1 MRIGT
6 DISVLAEPG
15 RPDSSVLAEH
25 LALADLAEPLGFDS
39 LFVAGA
45 PLHRLLDVAEPVAA
59 PVSYY
64 AAQDDAASH
73 SAPA

>member
-39 LFVAGA
+39 LARLGPGA
-45 PLHRLLDVAEPVAA
+45 RRAVHGR
-59 PVSYY
+59 
-64 AAQDDAASH
+64 
-73 SAPA
+73 